1 MSLLDALKQM
11 KQQTGSLDELASLPQ
26 SYIMKMVQTKQID
39 EAQLA
44 PILSRKAEIADEIA
58 NRKALQSAGQT
69 PPTIMEQLMA
79 KNAQS
84 EQPQLPLQQ
93 MMPEQMMMAQAM
105 PQAIENA
112 GVAQLPI
119 PERAYAGGGIVAFQE
134 GGDMP
139 ARELT
144 EEERAYLQENP
155 YLQRSRAIS
164 EFFGNVG
171 KAVTSPRNYNPFAKA
186 GDIYQAYQE
195 NVGQPFAAAA
205 NRFVNEP
212 VGQQADRFRQ
222 ASEARQ
228 NIGKRMAGVP
238 TTSEEARRLAPAE
251 RIVGNEQALY
261 DAERLAKES
270 KRTAMPSVGPG
281 SQVIAPEEGTKKQ
294 KVAAAGANAAS
305 QESGTSAIDE
315 YAKIL
320 RQQGEDAT
328 KARQEAKYMRLL
340 EAGLGIMGG
349 TSPYA
354 FTNIGQ
360 GAIGAA
366 KGYAEDIKG
375 MRAEE
380 RERAKTLGALGM
392 EKEKLGITKAHYENV
407 AKLGAEENAIRRA
420 ILSKTPDQIRLI
432 ERYMSDPAFAKAF
445 GEMSA
450 DKKMTA
456 LDQLIAANAQGKGKP
471 LNKDAVLKE
480 VNTFLNK

>member
-1 MSLLDALKQM
+1 MIIQM
-11 KQQTGSLDELASLPQ
+11 ARTGQIPKEQVLPIFNRKKELADDSANTQATQQ
-26 SYIMKMVQTKQID
+26 ST
-39 EAQLA
+39 
-44 PILSRKAEIADEIA
+44 
-58 NRKALQSAGQT
+58 N
-69 PPTIMEQLMA
+69 PPTVLEKILAAPQMQSRQMA
-79 KNAQS
+79 D
-84 EQPQLPLQQ
+84 
-93 MMPEQMMMAQAM
+93 M
-105 PQAIENA
+105 

-119 PERAYAGGGIVAFQE
+119 REDMYDERRMAGGGIVAFRNNEDQPVDE
-134 GGDMP
+134 NMP
-139 ARELT
+139 TTDET
-144 EEERAYLQENP
+144 NP
-155 YLQRSRAIS
+155 YLRRSQGVYEAGRQL
-164 EFFGNVG
+164 FN
-171 KAVTSPRNYNPFAKA
+171 PRNYNPFAKA
-186 GDIYQAYQE
+186 GDLYQAYQQ
-195 NVGQPFAAAA
+195 NIGQPFAGAI

-238 TTSEEARRLAPAE
+238 TTAEEARRLAPAE
-251 RIVGNEQALY
+251 KIVGNEQALY

-270 KRTAMPSVGPG
+270 GRTAMPTVGQQG
-281 SQVIAPEEGTKKQ
+281 QVIAPDDGSKKQ
-294 KVAAAGANAAS
+294 KVAAAGANVAS
-305 QESGTSAIDE
+305 QEAGTSAIDE

-320 RQQGEDAT
+320 KQQGEDAT

-354 FTNIGQ
+354 LTNVGQ
-360 GAIGAA
+360 GATAAA

-375 MRAEE
+375 LRAEE

-407 AKLGAEENAIRRA
+407 AKLGAEENQIRRA
-420 ILSKTPDQIRLI
+420 ILSKTPDQIRII

-456 LDQLIAANAQGKGKP
+456 LDQIIANAQAKGKP

>member
-1 MSLLDALKQM
+1 MSILGALKQM

-26 SYIMKMVQTKQID
+26 AMIMQMARTGQIPK
-39 EAQLA
+39 EQVL
-44 PILSRKAEIADEIA
+44 PILNRKAELA
-58 NRKALQSAGQT
+58 NTSA
-69 PPTIMEQLMA
+69 
-79 KNAQS
+79 NAQAAQRPTS
-84 EQPQLPLQQ
+84 QPTLLEKILAAEQPQQ
-93 MMPEQMMMAQAM
+93 MADM
-105 PQAIENA
+105 

-119 PERAYAGGGIVAFQE
+119 RDDMYDEQRMAGGGIVAFRNNEDQPVDE
-134 GGDMP
+134 NMP
-139 ARELT
+139 TTDET
-144 EEERAYLQENP
+144 NP
-155 YLQRSRAIS
+155 YLRRSQGIYEAGRQ
-164 EFFGNVG
+164 FF
-171 KAVTSPRNYNPFAKA
+171 TPRNYNPFAKA
-186 GDIYQAYQE
+186 GDLYQAYQQ
-195 NVGQPFAAAA
+195 NIGQPFAGAV
-205 NRFVNEP
+205 NRFINEP
-212 VGQQADRFRQ
+212 VRQQADRFRQ

-251 RIVGNEQALY
+251 KIVGNEQALY

-281 SQVIAPEEGTKKQ
+281 GQVIAPDAGTKNQ
-294 KVAAAGANAAS
+294 KVAAAGANVAS
-305 QESGTSAIDE
+305 QEAGTSAIDE

-380 RERAKTLGALGM
+380 RERAKTLGALAM
-392 EKEKLGITKAHYENV
+392 EKEKLGITKQHYADV
-407 AKLGAEENAIRRA
+407 ARLGEQELAIKKIIA
-420 ILSKTPDQIRLI
+420 GKAPGEVQLI
-432 ERYMSDPAFAKAF
+432 ERYAASKGIPFGQAAEEFLGLKKDPFMSQFKPGAKIDR
-445 GEMSA
+445 SA
-450 DKKMTA
+450 LKKDLA
-456 LDQLIAANAQGKGKP
+456 KYGI
-471 LNKDAVLKE
+471 VLPE
-480 VNTFLNK
+480 

>member
-1 MSLLDALKQM
+1 MSILGALKQM

-26 SYIMKMVQTKQID
+26 AMIMQMARTGQIPK
-39 EAQLA
+39 EQVL
-44 PILSRKAEIADEIA
+44 PILNRKAELA
-58 NRKALQSAGQT
+58 NTSANAQAAQQSAN
-69 PPTIMEQLMA
+69 PPTVLEKILAAPQM
-79 KNAQS
+79 
-84 EQPQLPLQQ
+84 QPQQ
-93 MMPEQMMMAQAM
+93 MAD
-105 PQAIENA
+105 A

-119 PERAYAGGGIVAFQE
+119 REDMYDEQRMAGGGIVAFRNNEDQPVDE
-134 GGDMP
+134 NMP
-139 ARELT
+139 TTDET
-144 EEERAYLQENP
+144 NP
-155 YLQRSRAIS
+155 YLRRSQGVYEAGRQ
-164 EFFGNVG
+164 FFN
-171 KAVTSPRNYNPFAKA
+171 PRNYNPFAKA
-186 GDIYQAYQE
+186 GDLYQSYQE
-195 NVGQPFAAAA
+195 NIGRPFAGAV
-205 NRFVNEP
+205 NRFINETP
-212 VGQQADRFRQ
+212 EQQAERFRR

-238 TTSEEARRLAPAE
+238 TTAEEARRLAPAE
-251 RIVGNEQALY
+251 KIVGNEQALY

-270 KRTAMPSVGPG
+270 KRTAMPTVGQQG
-281 SQVIAPEEGTKKQ
+281 QVIAPDDGTKNQ
-294 KVAAAGANAAS
+294 KIAAAGANAAS

-320 RQQGEDAT
+320 KQQGEDAT

-407 AKLGAEENAIRRA
+407 AKLGAEENAIRRIMA
-420 ILSKTPDQIRLI
+420 NKPAGDVGLIREYAASKGIP
-432 ERYMSDPAFAKAF
+432 FAKAVEEF
-445 GEMSA
+445 YGA
-450 DKKMTA
+450 KKIDPIMA
-456 LDQLIAANAQGKGKP
+456 KLLEGRGKGKIDYNAMMP
-471 LNKDAVLKE
+471 KLFEEYDLRGK
-480 VNTFLNK
+480 

>member
-1 MSLLDALKQM
+1 MSLLSALKQM
-11 KQQTGSLDELASLPQ
+11 KQQTGSLDELASLPHTMIIQ
-26 SYIMKMVQTKQID
+26 MARTGQIPK
-39 EAQLA
+39 EQVL
-44 PILSRKAEIADEIA
+44 PIF
-58 NRKALQSAGQT
+58 NRKKELADDSANTQATQQST
-69 PPTIMEQLMA
+69 NPPTVLEKILAAPQMQSRQMA
-79 KNAQS
+79 D
-84 EQPQLPLQQ
+84 
-93 MMPEQMMMAQAM
+93 M
-105 PQAIENA
+105 

-119 PERAYAGGGIVAFQE
+119 REDMYDERRMAGGGIVAFRNNEDQPVDE
-134 GGDMP
+134 NMP
-139 ARELT
+139 TTDET
-144 EEERAYLQENP
+144 NP
-155 YLQRSRAIS
+155 YLRRSQGVYEAGRQL
-164 EFFGNVG
+164 FN
-171 KAVTSPRNYNPFAKA
+171 PRNYNPFAKA
-186 GDIYQAYQE
+186 GDLYQAYQQ
-195 NVGQPFAAAA
+195 NIGQPFAGAI

-251 RIVGNEQALY
+251 KIVGNEQALY

-270 KRTAMPSVGPG
+270 GRTSMPTVGQQG
-281 SQVIAPEEGTKKQ
+281 QVIAPDDGSKKQ
-294 KVAAAGANAAS
+294 KVAAAGANVAS
-305 QESGTSAIDE
+305 QEAGTSAIDE

-320 RQQGEDAT
+320 KQQGEDAT

-354 FTNIGQ
+354 LTNVGQ
-360 GAIGAA
+360 GATAAA

-375 MRAEE
+375 LRAEE

-420 ILSKTPDQIRLI
+420 ILSKTPDQIRII

-456 LDQLIAANAQGKGKP
+456 LDQIIANAQAKGKP
-471 LNKDAVLKE
+471 INRDSVLKE

>member
-1 MSLLDALKQM
+1 MSILDALRKQKSSINDFAM
-11 KQQTGSLDELASLPQ
+11 LPQ
-26 SYIMKMVQTKQID
+26 AMII
-39 EAQLA
+39 QLA
-44 PILSRKAEIADEIA
+44 KTGQIGKEMVLPILNRKAELNQAGMND
-58 NRKALQSAGQT
+58 KAMRQPAQQ
-69 PPTIMEQLMA
+69 PTLLEKILA
-79 KNAQS
+79 A
-84 EQPQLPLQQ
+84 EQPQQ
-93 MMPEQMMMAQAM
+93 MADM
-105 PQAIENA
+105 

-119 PERAYAGGGIVAFQE
+119 REDMYDERRMAGGGIVAFQNNLDQPISE
-134 GGDMP
+134 DMP
-139 ARELT
+139 ITDET
-144 EEERAYLQENP
+144 NP
-155 YLQRSRAIS
+155 YLRRSQGVYEAGRQL
-164 EFFGNVG
+164 FN
-171 KAVTSPRNYNPFAKA
+171 PRNYNPFAKA
-186 GDIYQAYQE
+186 GDLYQAYQQ
-195 NVGQPFAAAA
+195 NIGQPFAGAI

-222 ASEARQ
+222 ASETRQ

-251 RIVGNEQALY
+251 KIVGKTDQELFADEAAAKKPRNAPTVDPVGNIVPNPNASKTKEAAAAAANVVG
-261 DAERLAKES
+261 DATGAPK
-270 KRTAMPSVGPG
+270 PSVY
-281 SQVIAPEEGTKKQ
+281 EEMLLK
-294 KVAAAGANAAS
+294 
-305 QESGTSAIDE
+305 
-315 YAKIL
+315 
-320 RQQGEDAT
+320 QGEDAT

-354 FTNIGQ
+354 LTNIGQ

-380 RERAKTLGALGM
+380 RERAKTLGALAM

-420 ILSKTPDQIRLI
+420 ILSKTPDQIRII

-456 LDQLIAANAQGKGKP
+456 LDQIIANAQAKGKP

>member
-1 MSLLDALKQM
+1 MSILGALKQM
-11 KQQTGSLDELASLPQ
+11 KQQTGSLDELASLPHVM
-26 SYIMKMVQTKQID
+26 IMQMARTGQIPK
-39 EAQLA
+39 EQVL
-44 PILSRKAEIADEIA
+44 PILSRKEELA
-58 NRKALQSAGQT
+58 NASTNNRAVQQSAN
-69 PPTIMEQLMA
+69 PPTVLEKILAAPQM
-79 KNAQS
+79 
-84 EQPQLPLQQ
+84 QPQQ
-93 MMPEQMMMAQAM
+93 MADM
-105 PQAIENA
+105 

-119 PERAYAGGGIVAFQE
+119 REDMYDEQRMAGGGIVAFQNNPDQPISE
-134 GGDMP
+134 DMP
-139 ARELT
+139 VTDET
-144 EEERAYLQENP
+144 NP
-155 YLQRSRAIS
+155 YLRRSQGVYEAGRQL
-164 EFFGNVG
+164 FN
-171 KAVTSPRNYNPFAKA
+171 PRNYNPFAKA
-186 GDIYQAYQE
+186 GDLYQAYQQ
-195 NVGQPFAAAA
+195 NIGQPFAGAV
-205 NRFVNEP
+205 NRFINEP

-251 RIVGNEQALY
+251 KILGNEQALY

-270 KRTAMPSVGPG
+270 GRTAMPTVGQQG
-281 SQVIAPEEGTKKQ
+281 QVIAPDDGSKKQ
-294 KVAAAGANAAS
+294 KVAAAGANVAS
-305 QESGTSAIDE
+305 QEAGTSAIDE

-392 EKEKLGITKAHYENV
+392 EKEKLGITKQHYADV
-407 AKLGAEENAIRRA
+407 ARLGEQELAVKKIIAGKPPGEVA
-420 ILSKTPDQIRLI
+420 LI
-432 ERYMSDPAFAKAF
+432 ERYATSKGIPFAKAVEEF
-445 GEMSA
+445 YGA
-450 DKKMTA
+450 KKIDPIMA
-456 LDQLIAANAQGKGKP
+456 KLLEGRGKGKVDYNAMMP
-471 LNKDAVLKE
+471 KLFEEYDLRGK
-480 VNTFLNK
+480 

>member
-1 MSLLDALKQM
+1 MIIQM
-11 KQQTGSLDELASLPQ
+11 ARTGQIPKEQVLPIFNRKKELADDSANTQATQQ
-26 SYIMKMVQTKQID
+26 ST
-39 EAQLA
+39 
-44 PILSRKAEIADEIA
+44 
-58 NRKALQSAGQT
+58 N
-69 PPTIMEQLMA
+69 PPTVLEKILAAPQMQSRQMA
-79 KNAQS
+79 D
-84 EQPQLPLQQ
+84 
-93 MMPEQMMMAQAM
+93 M
-105 PQAIENA
+105 

-119 PERAYAGGGIVAFQE
+119 REDMYDERRMAGGGIVAFRNNEDQPVDE
-134 GGDMP
+134 NMP
-139 ARELT
+139 TTDET
-144 EEERAYLQENP
+144 NP
-155 YLQRSRAIS
+155 YLRRSQGVYEAGRQL
-164 EFFGNVG
+164 FN
-171 KAVTSPRNYNPFAKA
+171 PRNYNPFAKA
-186 GDIYQAYQE
+186 GDLYQAYQQ
-195 NVGQPFAAAA
+195 NIGQPFAGAI

-251 RIVGNEQALY
+251 KIVGNEQALY

-270 KRTAMPSVGPG
+270 GRTAMPTVGQQG
-281 SQVIAPEEGTKKQ
+281 QVIAPDAGTKNQ
-294 KVAAAGANAAS
+294 KVAAAGANVAS
-305 QESGTSAIDE
+305 QEAGTSAIDE

-354 FTNIGQ
+354 LTNVGQ
-360 GAIGAA
+360 GATAAA

-375 MRAEE
+375 LRAEE

-407 AKLGAEENAIRRA
+407 AKLGAEENQIRRA
-420 ILSKTPDQIRLI
+420 ILSKTPDQIRII

-456 LDQLIAANAQGKGKP
+456 LDQIIANAQAKGKP

>member
-1 MSLLDALKQM
+1 MSILGALKQM
-11 KQQTGSLDELASLPQ
+11 KQQTGSLDELASLPHVM
-26 SYIMKMVQTKQID
+26 IMQMARTGQIPK
-39 EAQLA
+39 EQVL
-44 PILSRKAEIADEIA
+44 PILSRKEELA
-58 NRKALQSAGQT
+58 NASTNNRAVQQSAN
-69 PPTIMEQLMA
+69 PPTVLEKILAAPQM
-79 KNAQS
+79 
-84 EQPQLPLQQ
+84 QPQQ
-93 MMPEQMMMAQAM
+93 MADM
-105 PQAIENA
+105 

-119 PERAYAGGGIVAFQE
+119 RDDMYDEQRMAGGGIVAFQNNE
-134 GGDMP
+134 DQPVSENMP
-139 ARELT
+139 TTDES
-144 EEERAYLQENP
+144 NP
-155 YLQRSRAIS
+155 YLRRSQGVYEAGRQL
-164 EFFGNVG
+164 FN
-171 KAVTSPRNYNPFAKA
+171 PRNYNPFAKA
-186 GDIYQAYQE
+186 GDLYQAYQQ
-195 NVGQPFAAAA
+195 NIGQPFAGAV
-205 NRFVNEP
+205 NRFINEP

-251 RIVGNEQALY
+251 KIVGNEQALY

-270 KRTAMPSVGPG
+270 KRTSMPTVGQQG
-281 SQVIAPEEGTKKQ
+281 QVIAPDDGTKSQ

-392 EKEKLGITKAHYENV
+392 EKEKLGITKAHYESQ

-456 LDQLIAANAQGKGKP
+456 LDQLIAANAQGRGKP

>member
-1 MSLLDALKQM
+1 MSLLSALKQM

-26 SYIMKMVQTKQID
+26 TMIMQMAQSGQIPK
-39 EAQLA
+39 EQIL
-44 PILSRKAEIADEIA
+44 PILNRKAELADV
-58 NRKALQSAGQT
+58 KARTQAISKGDMA
-69 PPTIMEQLMA
+69 PMSVMEQLMTR
-79 KNAQS
+79 NAQA
-84 EQPQLPLQQ
+84 EQPRQ
-93 MMPEQMMMAQAM
+93 MEDM
-105 PQAIENA
+105 

-119 PERAYAGGGIVAFQE
+119 REDMYNEQRMAGGGIVAFQNNPNQPVSE
-134 GGDMP
+134 DMP
-139 ARELT
+139 TTDET
-144 EEERAYLQENP
+144 NP
-155 YLQRSRAIS
+155 YLQRSQGVYEAGRQL
-164 EFFGNVG
+164 FN
-171 KAVTSPRNYNPFAKA
+171 PRNYNPFAKV
-186 GDIYQAYQE
+186 GDLYQAYQQ
-195 NVGQPFAAAA
+195 NIGQPFAAGV
-205 NRFVNEP
+205 NRFINEP
-212 VGQQADRFRQ
+212 LGQQADRFRQ

-238 TTSEEARRLAPAE
+238 TTAEEARRLAPAE
-251 RIVGNEQALY
+251 KIVGNEQALY

-270 KRTAMPSVGPG
+270 GRTAMPSVGPG
-281 SQVIAPEEGTKKQ
+281 GQVIAPEAGTKKQ
-294 KVAAAGANAAS
+294 KVAAAGANVVS
-305 QESGTSAIDE
+305 QESGTSPIDE

-320 RQQGEDAT
+320 KQQGEDAT

-354 FTNIGQ
+354 LTNIGQ

-375 MRAEE
+375 MRVEE

-392 EKEKLGITKAHYENV
+392 EKEKLGITKQHYADV
-407 AKLGAEENAIRRA
+407 ARLGAEENAIRRA
-420 ILSKTPDQIRLI
+420 ILSKTPDQIKII

-456 LDQLIAANAQGKGKP
+456 LDQIIANAQAKGKP

>member
-1 MSLLDALKQM
+1 MSLLSALKQM
-11 KQQTGSLDELASLPQ
+11 KQQTGSLDELASLPHTMIIQ
-26 SYIMKMVQTKQID
+26 MARTGQIPK
-39 EAQLA
+39 EQVL
-44 PILSRKAEIADEIA
+44 PIF
-58 NRKALQSAGQT
+58 NRKKELADNSANTQATQQST
-69 PPTIMEQLMA
+69 NPPTVLEKILAAPQMQSRQMA
-79 KNAQS
+79 D
-84 EQPQLPLQQ
+84 
-93 MMPEQMMMAQAM
+93 M
-105 PQAIENA
+105 

-119 PERAYAGGGIVAFQE
+119 REDMYDERRMAGGGIVAFRNNEDQPVDE
-134 GGDMP
+134 NMP
-139 ARELT
+139 TTDET
-144 EEERAYLQENP
+144 NP
-155 YLQRSRAIS
+155 YLRRSQGVYEAGRQL
-164 EFFGNVG
+164 FN
-171 KAVTSPRNYNPFAKA
+171 PRNYNPFAKA
-186 GDIYQAYQE
+186 GDLYQAYQQ
-195 NVGQPFAAAA
+195 NIGQPFAGAI

-251 RIVGNEQALY
+251 KIVGNEQALY

-270 KRTAMPSVGPG
+270 GRTSMPTVGQQG
-281 SQVIAPEEGTKKQ
+281 QVIAPDDGSKKQ
-294 KVAAAGANAAS
+294 KVAAAGANVAS
-305 QESGTSAIDE
+305 QEAGTSAIDE

-320 RQQGEDAT
+320 KQQGEDAT

-354 FTNIGQ
+354 LTNVGQ
-360 GAIGAA
+360 GATAAA

-375 MRAEE
+375 LRAEE

-407 AKLGAEENAIRRA
+407 AKLGAEENQIRRA
-420 ILSKTPDQIRLI
+420 ILSKTPDQIRII

-456 LDQLIAANAQGKGKP
+456 LDQIIANAQAKGKP

>member
-1 MSLLDALKQM
+1 MSILGALKQM

-26 SYIMKMVQTKQID
+26 AMIMQMARTGQIPK
-39 EAQLA
+39 EQVL
-44 PILSRKAEIADEIA
+44 PILNRKAELA
-58 NRKALQSAGQT
+58 NTSA
-69 PPTIMEQLMA
+69 
-79 KNAQS
+79 NAQAAQRPTS
-84 EQPQLPLQQ
+84 QPTLLEKILAAEQPQQ
-93 MMPEQMMMAQAM
+93 MADM
-105 PQAIENA
+105 

-119 PERAYAGGGIVAFQE
+119 RDDMYDEQRMAGGGIVAFRNNEDQPVDE
-134 GGDMP
+134 NMP
-139 ARELT
+139 TTDET
-144 EEERAYLQENP
+144 NP
-155 YLQRSRAIS
+155 YLRRSQGVYEAGRQL
-164 EFFGNVG
+164 FN
-171 KAVTSPRNYNPFAKA
+171 PRNYNPFAKA
-186 GDIYQAYQE
+186 GDLYQAYQQ
-195 NVGQPFAAAA
+195 NIGQPFAGAV

-251 RIVGNEQALY
+251 KIVGKTDQELFADEAAAKKPKNAPTV
-261 DAERLAKES
+261 DAVGNIVPNPNASKTKEAAAAAANVVGDATGAP
-270 KRTAMPSVGPG
+270 KPSVY
-281 SQVIAPEEGTKKQ
+281 EEMLLK
-294 KVAAAGANAAS
+294 
-305 QESGTSAIDE
+305 
-315 YAKIL
+315 
-320 RQQGEDAT
+320 QGEDAA

-380 RERAKTLGALGM
+380 RERAKTLGALAM

-420 ILSKTPDQIRLI
+420 ILSKTPDQIRII

-445 GEMSA
+445 AEMSA

-456 LDQLIAANAQGKGKP
+456 LDQIIANAQAKGKP
-471 LNKDAVLKE
+471 IDRDSVLKE
-480 VNTFLNK
+480 VSTFLNK

>member
-1 MSLLDALKQM
+1 MSILGALKQM

-26 SYIMKMVQTKQID
+26 AMIMQMARTGQIPK
-39 EAQLA
+39 EQVL
-44 PILSRKAEIADEIA
+44 PILNRKAELA
-58 NRKALQSAGQT
+58 NTSA
-69 PPTIMEQLMA
+69 
-79 KNAQS
+79 NAQAAQRPTS
-84 EQPQLPLQQ
+84 QPTLLEKILAAEQPQQ
-93 MMPEQMMMAQAM
+93 MADM
-105 PQAIENA
+105 

-119 PERAYAGGGIVAFQE
+119 RDDMYDEQRMAGGGIVAFRNNEDQPVDE
-134 GGDMP
+134 NMP
-139 ARELT
+139 TTDET
-144 EEERAYLQENP
+144 NP
-155 YLQRSRAIS
+155 YLRRSQGVYEAGRQL
-164 EFFGNVG
+164 FN
-171 KAVTSPRNYNPFAKA
+171 PRNYNPFAKA
-186 GDIYQAYQE
+186 GDLYQAYQQ
-195 NVGQPFAAAA
+195 NIGQPFAGAV

-251 RIVGNEQALY
+251 KIVGNEQALY

-270 KRTAMPSVGPG
+270 GRTAMPTVGQQG
-281 SQVIAPEEGTKKQ
+281 QVIAPDDGSKKQ
-294 KVAAAGANAAS
+294 KVAAAGANVAS
-305 QESGTSAIDE
+305 QEAGTSAIDE

-354 FTNIGQ
+354 LTNIGQ

-380 RERAKTLGALGM
+380 RERAKTLGALAM
-392 EKEKLGITKAHYENV
+392 EKEKLGHSAW
-407 AKLGAEENAIRRA
+407 R
-420 ILSKTPDQIRLI
+420 
-432 ERYMSDPAFAKAF
+432 FF
-445 GEMSA
+445 GGS
-450 DKKMTA
+450 
-456 LDQLIAANAQGKGKP
+456 Q
-471 LNKDAVLKE
+471 
-480 VNTFLNK
+480 

>member
-1 MSLLDALKQM
+1 MSILDALRKQKSSINDFAM
-11 KQQTGSLDELASLPQ
+11 LPQ
-26 SYIMKMVQTKQID
+26 AMII
-39 EAQLA
+39 QLA
-44 PILSRKAEIADEIA
+44 KTGQIGKEMVLPILNRKAELNQAGMND
-58 NRKALQSAGQT
+58 KAMRQPAQQ
-69 PPTIMEQLMA
+69 PTLLEKILA
-79 KNAQS
+79 A
-84 EQPQLPLQQ
+84 EQPQQ
-93 MMPEQMMMAQAM
+93 MADM
-105 PQAIENA
+105 

-119 PERAYAGGGIVAFQE
+119 REDMYDEQRMAGGGIVAFRNNEDQPVDE
-134 GGDMP
+134 NMP
-139 ARELT
+139 TTDET
-144 EEERAYLQENP
+144 NP
-155 YLQRSRAIS
+155 YLRRSQGVYEAGRQL
-164 EFFGNVG
+164 FN
-171 KAVTSPRNYNPFAKA
+171 PRNYNPFAKA
-186 GDIYQAYQE
+186 GDLYQAYQQ
-195 NVGQPFAAAA
+195 NIGQPFAGAI

-238 TTSEEARRLAPAE
+238 TTAEEARRLAPAE
-251 RIVGNEQALY
+251 KIVGNEQALY

-270 KRTAMPSVGPG
+270 KRTAMPTVGQQG
-281 SQVIAPEEGTKKQ
+281 QVIAPDAGTKNQ
-294 KVAAAGANAAS
+294 KVAAAGANVAS
-305 QESGTSAIDE
+305 QEAGTSAIDE

-354 FTNIGQ
+354 LTNIGQ

-380 RERAKTLGALGM
+380 RERAKTLGALAM

-420 ILSKTPDQIRLI
+420 ILSKTPDQIRII

-456 LDQLIAANAQGKGKP
+456 LDQIIANAQAKGKP

>member
-1 MSLLDALKQM
+1 MSILGALKQM

-26 SYIMKMVQTKQID
+26 AMIMQMARTGQIPK
-39 EAQLA
+39 EQVL
-44 PILSRKAEIADEIA
+44 PILNRKAELA
-58 NRKALQSAGQT
+58 NTSA
-69 PPTIMEQLMA
+69 
-79 KNAQS
+79 NAQAAQRPTS
-84 EQPQLPLQQ
+84 QPTLLEKILAAEQPQQ
-93 MMPEQMMMAQAM
+93 MADM
-105 PQAIENA
+105 

-119 PERAYAGGGIVAFQE
+119 REDMYDERRMAGGGIVAFQNNLDQPISE
-134 GGDMP
+134 DMP
-139 ARELT
+139 ITDET
-144 EEERAYLQENP
+144 NP
-155 YLQRSRAIS
+155 YLRRSQGVYEAGRQL
-164 EFFGNVG
+164 FN
-171 KAVTSPRNYNPFAKA
+171 PRNYNPFAKA
-186 GDIYQAYQE
+186 GDLYQAYQQ
-195 NVGQPFAAAA
+195 NIGQPFAGAI

-251 RIVGNEQALY
+251 KIVGKTDQELFADEAAAKKPRNAPTVDPVGNIVPNPNASKTKEAAAAAANVVG
-261 DAERLAKES
+261 DATGAPK
-270 KRTAMPSVGPG
+270 PSVY
-281 SQVIAPEEGTKKQ
+281 EEMLLK
-294 KVAAAGANAAS
+294 
-305 QESGTSAIDE
+305 
-315 YAKIL
+315 
-320 RQQGEDAT
+320 QGEDAT

-349 TSPYA
+349 TSQYA
-354 FTNIGQ
+354 LTNIGQ

-392 EKEKLGITKAHYENV
+392 EKEKLGITKAHYESQ

-420 ILSKTPDQIRLI
+420 ILSKTPDQIRII

-456 LDQLIAANAQGKGKP
+456 LDQIIANAQAKGKP
-471 LNKDAVLKE
+471 INRDSVLKE

>member
-26 SYIMKMVQTKQID
+26 SYIMKMVQTNQID

-69 PPTIMEQLMA
+69 PPTIIEQLMA
-79 KNAQS
+79 RNAQS
-84 EQPQLPLQQ
+84 EQPQLPPQQ

-105 PQAIENA
+105 PQGIENT

-171 KAVTSPRNYNPFAKA
+171 KAVTTPRNYNPFAKA

-261 DAERLAKES
+261 DAERLAKEN

-294 KVAAAGANAAS
+294 KVAAAGANALS
-305 QESGTSAIDE
+305 QETGTSAIDE

-320 RQQGEDAT
+320 REQGEDSA
-328 KARQEAKYMRLL
+328 KARQEAKYMRLI

-354 FTNIGQ
+354 LTNIGQ
-360 GAIGAA
+360 GAIGAM
-366 KGYAEDIKG
+366 KGYGEDVKG
-375 MRAEE
+375 FRAEA

-420 ILSKTPDQIRLI
+420 MVNKTPDQIRII

-456 LDQLIAANAQGKGKP
+456 LDQIIANAQAKGKP
-471 LNKDAVLKE
+471 INRDSVLKE
-480 VNTFLNK
+480 VSTFLNK

>member
-1 MSLLDALKQM
+1 MSILGALKQM

-26 SYIMKMVQTKQID
+26 AMIMQMARTGQIPK
-39 EAQLA
+39 EQVL
-44 PILSRKAEIADEIA
+44 PILNRKAELA
-58 NRKALQSAGQT
+58 NTSANTQATQQSAN
-69 PPTIMEQLMA
+69 PPTVLEKILAAPQM
-79 KNAQS
+79 
-84 EQPQLPLQQ
+84 QPQQ
-93 MMPEQMMMAQAM
+93 MAD
-105 PQAIENA
+105 A

-119 PERAYAGGGIVAFQE
+119 REDMYDERRMAGGGIVAFRNNEDQPVDE
-134 GGDMP
+134 NMP
-139 ARELT
+139 TTDET
-144 EEERAYLQENP
+144 NP
-155 YLQRSRAIS
+155 YLRRSQGVYEAGRQL
-164 EFFGNVG
+164 FN
-171 KAVTSPRNYNPFAKA
+171 PRNYNPFAKA
-186 GDIYQAYQE
+186 GDLYQAYQQ
-195 NVGQPFAAAA
+195 NIGQPFAGAV

-251 RIVGNEQALY
+251 KIVGNEQALY

-270 KRTAMPSVGPG
+270 KRTAMPTVGQQG
-281 SQVIAPEEGTKKQ
+281 QVIAPDAGTKNQ
-294 KVAAAGANAAS
+294 KVAAAGANVAS
-305 QESGTSAIDE
+305 QEAGTSAIDE

-354 FTNIGQ
+354 LTNIGQ

-420 ILSKTPDQIRLI
+420 ILSKTPDQIRII

-450 DKKMTA
+450 DKRMTA
-456 LDQLIAANAQGKGKP
+456 LDQIIAANAQGRGKP
-471 LNKDAVLKE
+471 LNRDAILAE
-480 VNTFLNK
+480 VNEFLKK

>member
-1 MSLLDALKQM
+1 MSLLSALKQM

-26 SYIMKMVQTKQID
+26 AMIMQMARTGQIPK
-39 EAQLA
+39 EQVL
-44 PILSRKAEIADEIA
+44 PILNRKAELA
-58 NRKALQSAGQT
+58 NTSA
-69 PPTIMEQLMA
+69 
-79 KNAQS
+79 NAQAAQRPTS
-84 EQPQLPLQQ
+84 QPTLLEKILAAEQPQQ
-93 MMPEQMMMAQAM
+93 MADM
-105 PQAIENA
+105 

-119 PERAYAGGGIVAFQE
+119 RDDMYDEQRMAGGGIVAFRNNEDQPVDE
-134 GGDMP
+134 NMP
-139 ARELT
+139 TTDET
-144 EEERAYLQENP
+144 NP
-155 YLQRSRAIS
+155 YLRRSQGVYEAGRQL
-164 EFFGNVG
+164 FN
-171 KAVTSPRNYNPFAKA
+171 PRNYNPFAKA
-186 GDIYQAYQE
+186 GDLYQAYQQ
-195 NVGQPFAAAA
+195 NIGQPFAGAV
-205 NRFVNEP
+205 NRFINEP

-251 RIVGNEQALY
+251 KIVGNEQALY

-270 KRTAMPSVGPG
+270 GRTAMPTVGQQG
-281 SQVIAPEEGTKKQ
+281 QVIAPDAGTKNQ
-294 KVAAAGANAAS
+294 KVAAAGANVAA
-305 QESGTSAIDE
+305 QETGTSAIDE

-320 RQQGEDAT
+320 KQQGEDAT

-375 MRAEE
+375 FRAEE
-380 RERAKTLGALGM
+380 RERAKLLGSLGM
-392 EKEKLGITKAHYENV
+392 EKEKLGITKKHYESV
-407 AKLGAEENAIRRA
+407 AKLGAEENAIKRA
-420 ILSKTPDQIRLI
+420 ILSKTPDQIRII

-445 GEMSA
+445 AEMSA

-456 LDQLIAANAQGKGKP
+456 LDQIVAANT
-471 LNKDAVLKE
+471 KDGRLDRESTLKQ
-480 VNTFLNK
+480 VQDFLNRSK